1 MKKITLS
8 VDEAV
13 LAVVRR
19 YAVEIGSSINA
30 LVREFLAGFAEHED
44 RARQAWGRL
53 RELGERSLARV
64 GSASWAREEL
74 HGG

>member
-30 LVREFLAGFAEHED
+30 LVREFLAGISEREA
-44 RARQAWGRL
+44 RAQRTRRRL
-53 RELGERSLARV
+53 RGLSERSSARI
-64 GSASWAREEL
+64 GSASWARAEL
-74 HGG
+74 PEG